1 MYQFKS
7 LSLGEIDHEQF
18 LSYSEKSIFTT
29 PAWIQFVADDSNA
42 TPHVIQIDHGGR
54 VLGYFSG
61 LIVSK
66 FGVKIFGSP
75 FRGWSTCF
83 MGFDVAD
90 EGHILQIIPAI
101 IPYIYKTTRVK
112 YIEIVDRSLQV
123 ADADSIPYTTSIVDT
138 LELSVDAKSDD
149 DLLSGFKSD
158 CRNFINQFGKRGATL
173 EEATPDDAFAVE
185 YYDQLTDVFAKQ
197 GMVPTYSLEKVKTL
211 LRNFSASDNMLCLRV
226 RNPKGES
233 IATSIFLGFNKK
245 FFFWGGASYRGS
257 QFYRPNESMIWY
269 AIRYWRA
276 RGFKVFDMVGV
287 RDYKLK
293 FGSEVK
299 KYLSIKDARPRILLH
314 FRNWAEKAY
323 FMILRF
329 KGKNDLQEKVKFG
342 NITIE
347 KTIDQEIAHFCDDKI
362 KIFSKFNRV
371 TIEQKGSETRQIS
384 LPVSISQRIL
394 GLHRLSRRLFR
405 LDKSSIIPTSS
416 GYVAFWQGN
425 VFHLSHED
433 DKPNHTLSL
442 VGCRNPLHNSVAN
455 IDGNILYV
463 GEYGQPHE
471 AGKSIYRSLD
481 GGLSWEKIYNIPQ
494 SKIRHIHAC
503 KWDPFEE
510 KIWVFTGDFEGQSWV
525 LCADKDFKDV
535 EWIGDGSQ
543 QYRAV
548 DAIFDKVAVHWVMDS
563 PLSEVH
569 HIRLDRKT
577 RSIRIGK
584 VFNGPV
590 WYLKKLMDGVTL
602 AGSVQEVGPSH
613 VDTKVHIYA
622 TRNMKKWVD
631 IAQFDHDGFK
641 KGIMKFGV
649 AAFADGEQDSTSF
662 YIHFEAVSGFD
673 GKVVQCSLS
682 GI

>member
-1 MYQFKS
+1 MYTFES
-7 LSLGEIDHEQF
+7 LSLGEIDLDQF
-18 LSYSEKSIFTT
+18 QSYPEKSIFTT
-29 PAWIQFVADDSNA
+29 PSWIGFVAQDSRAIPHIIRINHDDR
-42 TPHVIQIDHGGR
+42 VI
-54 VLGYFSG
+54 GYFSG

-66 FGVKIFGSP
+66 YGVKIFGSP

-90 EGHILQIIPAI
+90 KDHILQIIPEI

-112 YIEIVDRSLQV
+112 YIEIVDRSLHV
-123 ADADSIPYTTSIVDT
+123 EDAASIPYTTSIVDT
-138 LELSVDAKSDD
+138 LELNVDAKSDD
-149 DLLSGFKSD
+149 ELLSGFKSD
-158 CRNFINQFGKRGATL
+158 CRNFINQFEKRGATL
-173 EEATPDDAFAVE
+173 EVAKPDDTFAGE
-185 YYDQLTDVFAKQ
+185 YFDQLTDVFAKQ
-197 GMVPTYSLEKVKTL
+197 GMIPTYSIDKVKTL
-211 LRNFSASDNMLCLRV
+211 LHHFSESDHILCLRV
-226 RNPKGES
+226 RNPQGES

-245 FFFWGGASYRGS
+245 FFFWGGASYRSS
-257 QFYRPNESMIWY
+257 QFYRPNETMIWY
-269 AIRYWRA
+269 AIRHWRD
-276 RGFKVFDMVGV
+276 RGFHIFDMVGV

-293 FGSEVK
+293 FGSEIK
-299 KYLSIKDARPRILLH
+299 QYLSILDARPKVLLH

-323 FMILRF
+323 FKILEL
-329 KGKNDLQEKVKFG
+329 KGKKDLQEKLKFG
-342 NITIE
+342 NLTIE
-347 KTIDQEIAHFCDDKI
+347 KTLDHEIAHFCDDEL
-362 KIFSKFNRV
+362 KIFSKFNKV
-371 TIEQKGSETRQIS
+371 TIEVVGSENRQFV
-384 LPVSISQRIL
+384 LPVTFSQKIL

-405 LDKSSIIPTSS
+405 LDKSNVIPTNN
-416 GYVAFWQGN
+416 GYVAFWQGK
-425 VFHLSHED
+425 VFHLAHG
-433 DKPNHTLSL
+433 DKKPVLTLSM

-455 IDGNILYV
+455 IDGNILYF

-481 GGLSWEKIYNIPQ
+481 GGISWEKIFNISQ
-494 SKIRHIHAC
+494 NKIRHIHAC
-503 KWDPFEE
+503 KWDPVEE
-510 KIWVFTGDFEGQSWV
+510 KIWVFTGDYEGQSWV
-525 LCADKDFKDV
+525 LCADQDFKNI
-535 EWIGDGSQ
+535 EWIGDGNQ
-543 QYRAV
+543 HYRAV
-548 DAIFDKVAVHWVMDS
+548 DAIFEKDAVHWIMDS

-590 WYLKKLMDGVTL
+590 WYLKKLSDGVIL

-631 IAQFDHDGFK
+631 IAQFEHDGFK

-649 AAFADGEQDSTSF
+649 PAFADGEQESTLF

-682 GI
+682 GV